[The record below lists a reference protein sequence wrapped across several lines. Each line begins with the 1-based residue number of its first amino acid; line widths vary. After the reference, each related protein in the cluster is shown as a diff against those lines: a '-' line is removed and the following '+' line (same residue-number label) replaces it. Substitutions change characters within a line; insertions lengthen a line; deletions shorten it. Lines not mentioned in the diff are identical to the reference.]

1 MKPALVLLQAYLLGS
16 IPFGYLLVRWMSGSD
31 IRESG
36 SGGTGATNVSRK
48 AGKGVGVATLL
59 LDALKGF
66 AAVLIA
72 QKILDGS
79 SDTFWFVGGA
89 AIAVLLGHIFPVWLR
104 FRGGK
109 GVATAIGAFLI
120 LDAVALAIAGV
131 IFLLVVALTRYVS
144 MGSILAAASLPI
156 VILVQHVMRPMPNF
170 EPLIFTA
177 TVAAALIIFAH
188 RTNIGRLL
196 TGSESKFG

>member
-16 IPFGYLLVRWMSGSD
+16 IPFGYLLVRLLSGSD

-48 AGKGVGVATLL
+48 AGKGAGVATLL

-72 QKILDGS
+72 QRILDGS
-79 SDTFWFVGGA
+79 SDSFCFVGGA
-89 AIAVLLGHIFPVWLR
+89 AIAALLGHIFPVWLR

-109 GVATAIGAFLI
+109 GVATAIGAFLV
-120 LDAVALAIAGV
+120 LDAMALAIAGL

-144 MGSILAAASLPI
+144 LGSILAAVSLPI
-156 VILVQHVMRPMPNF
+156 LILVQQVIGPVPNF
-170 EPLIFTA
+170 ESLIFTA
-177 TVAAALIIFAH
+177 TVAAGLIILAH
-188 RTNIGRLL
+188 RTNIGRLV
-196 TGSESKFG
+196 TGSENKFG